1 MLCRWNL
8 LCNLETFRS
17 FFEFVEFWEFWWTR
31 LLSPNGVPLA
41 PLAAAVPPLLFALPR
56 WGHGSI
62 STSESSLSESSSK
75 ADWSISRIPGYPLV
89 EPLES
94 LPSLPGNRIGNVIS
108 GGRSLT
114 LTFLNIKL
122 FYDRPI
128 YSSMTWT
135 PCPQSSRGRGR
146 HDGPLVL
153 TSNQDFWS
161 NCFVC

>member
-62 STSESSLSESSSK
+62 STSESSLSESSSN

-114 LTFLNIKL
+114 LTFLNKKC
-122 FYDRPI
+122 FMVARYTRPRRGLHVLRR
-128 YSSMTWT
+128 
-135 PCPQSSRGRGR
+135 RGRS
-146 HDGPLVL
+146 DGPLVL